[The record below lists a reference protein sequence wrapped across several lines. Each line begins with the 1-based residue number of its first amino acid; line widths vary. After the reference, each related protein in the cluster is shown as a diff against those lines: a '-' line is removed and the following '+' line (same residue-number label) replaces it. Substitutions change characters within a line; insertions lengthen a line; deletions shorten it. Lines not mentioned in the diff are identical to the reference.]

1 MPKVIPEIREQ
12 FIAAARQRI
21 LYSQQH
27 DLTIREISEDC
38 RTGLGTVY
46 NYFPSKDEL
55 IAEVLFED
63 WQTLWEEV
71 QKKLEDSESPMQ
83 DIELIYDALCTF
95 MRKYYPTMEIY
106 TSIAKSVGDVRSYH
120 PAMIEQISGVISH
133 TLRRY
138 ALSVEPYTDI
148 VLAEILLGIAI
159 HKSEQFEQICP
170 IICRILG
177 VERSSAGDG
186 RTQGKAH

>member
-1 MPKVIPEIREQ
+1 MPKIIPEIREQ

-83 DIELIYDALCTF
+83 DIELILNIRRQHKNIDIQKPPAVLDA
-95 MRKYYPTMEIY
+95 PD
-106 TSIAKSVGDVRSYH
+106 S
-120 PAMIEQISGVISH
+120 
-133 TLRRY
+133 
-138 ALSVEPYTDI
+138 ALYVSFRA
-148 VLAEILLGIAI
+148 LAD
-159 HKSEQFEQICP
+159 K
-170 IICRILG
+170 
-177 VERSSAGDG
+177 
-186 RTQGKAH
+186 

>member
-133 TLRRY
+133 TLMRY